1 MAANQF
7 VSHSCCLLPYVSVW
21 LGVIHTVNAIYCIW
35 RCTVSLACK
44 KVKHFSRHFVF
55 SYA

>member
-44 KVKHFSRHFVF
+44 KVKHFSRHYVF